1 MSKQQAETTIRARDL
16 LRLRDFRYLWL
27 GQIVSNFGDALTHLT
42 LVLYINRFTGGNTQA
57 IAWLLIALAIP
68 TATIGLV
75 AGVFVD
81 RWDRKRVM
89 VVSDILR
96 GVLTLGLVI
105 AVTTSQLWLI
115 YLVAFCHA
123 SVGAFFAPA
132 RSAVIPQI
140 VPKEGLLAANSLSQM
155 SAVFFR
161 VLGVS
166 AAGFLVGTLDAFN
179 LAFVIDAATFFLSAM
194 FISRVVLPEQIG
206 AETESSL
213 SSVQA
218 GSPTVNA
225 VLSELKDGV
234 SLVAR
239 SRILIGILVAIS
251 VTMLGLG
258 AVNVLL
264 APFVVNDMGLPETWF
279 GALEFAQ
286 SAAMILS
293 SIFITALASRFK
305 STTIISVGLIV
316 LGIVF
321 AWFSRANTMWQLFPL
336 MFLIG
341 LAAAPINAGIA
352 TTMQTSVSNDIL
364 GRVSAALH
372 AVINTMSLVSMF
384 LAGSLAALLGVRNVF
399 LLAGILV
406 VVAGIASWQVF
417 KGYQPPVVENSELA
431 AQQVAESAPS

>member
-1 MSKQQAETTIRARDL
+1 MSEPQAETIIRGRDL

-42 LVLYINRFTGGNTQA
+42 LVLYINRLTSGDTQA

-89 VVSDILR
+89 VVSDMLR
-96 GVLTLGLVI
+96 GFLTFGLVL
-105 AVTTSQLWLI
+105 AVTTNQLWLI
-115 YLVAFCHA
+115 YGLAFCHA

-132 RSAVIPQI
+132 RSAVIPLI
-140 VPKEGLLAANSLSQM
+140 VPKDGLLAANSLSQM

-161 VLGVS
+161 VLGTAV
-166 AAGFLVGTLDAFN
+166 AGVLVGTLNAFN
-179 LAFVIDAATFFLSAM
+179 LAFVMDAFTFFLSAV
-194 FISRVVLPEQIG
+194 FISQVVLPKQDEL
-206 AETESSL
+206 ETA
-213 SSVQA
+213 V
-218 GSPTVNA
+218 SPTISA
-225 VLSELKDGV
+225 ILSELKEGV
-234 SLVAR
+234 LLVAG
-239 SRILIGILVAIS
+239 SRVLLGILVAIS

-293 SIFITALASRFK
+293 GMFITALASRFK
-305 STTIISVGLIV
+305 PTTIISVGLIL
-316 LGIVF
+316 LGLVF
-321 AWFSRANTMWQLFPL
+321 AWFSRASNLWQLFPL

-341 LAAAPINAGIA
+341 LASTPINAGIA

-372 AVINTMSLVSMF
+372 AVINTTSLVSMF
-384 LAGSLAALLGVRNVF
+384 LAGSLAAFMGVRNVF
-399 LLAGILV
+399 LLAGVLV
-406 VVAGIASWQVF
+406 VVAGVASWQIF
-417 KGYQPPVVENSELA
+417 KGYQPPQEETQESINQPVVEGST
-431 AQQVAESAPS
+431 S

>member
-1 MSKQQAETTIRARDL
+1 MSEPQAETIIRGRDL

-42 LVLYINRFTGGNTQA
+42 LVLYINRLTSGDTQA

-89 VVSDILR
+89 VVSDMLR
-96 GVLTLGLVI
+96 GFLTFGLVL
-105 AVTTSQLWLI
+105 AVTTNQLWLI
-115 YLVAFCHA
+115 YGLAFCHA

-132 RSAVIPQI
+132 RSAVIPLI
-140 VPKEGLLAANSLSQM
+140 VPKDGLLAANSLSQM

-161 VLGVS
+161 VLGTAV
-166 AAGFLVGTLDAFN
+166 AGVLVGTLNAFN
-179 LAFVIDAATFFLSAM
+179 LAFVMDAFTFFLSAV
-194 FISRVVLPEQIG
+194 FISQVVLPKQDEL
-206 AETESSL
+206 ETA
-213 SSVQA
+213 V
-218 GSPTVNA
+218 SPTISA
-225 VLSELKDGV
+225 ILSELKEGV
-234 SLVAR
+234 LLVAG
-239 SRILIGILVAIS
+239 SRVLLGILVAIS

-293 SIFITALASRFK
+293 GMFITALASRFK
-305 STTIISVGLIV
+305 PTTIISVGLIL
-316 LGIVF
+316 LGLVF
-321 AWFSRANTMWQLFPL
+321 AWFSRASNLWQLFPL

-341 LAAAPINAGIA
+341 LASTPINAGIA

-372 AVINTMSLVSMF
+372 AVINTTSLVSMF
-384 LAGSLAALLGVRNVF
+384 LAGSLAAFMGVRNVF
-399 LLAGILV
+399 LLAGVLV
-406 VVAGIASWQVF
+406 VVAGVASWQIF
-417 KGYQPPVVENSELA
+417 KGYQPPQEEAQESINQPVVEGST
-431 AQQVAESAPS
+431 S

>member
-1 MSKQQAETTIRARDL
+1 MSEYQAEPTIRGRDL

-27 GQIVSNFGDALTHLT
+27 GQIVSNFGDALTYLT
-42 LVLYINRFTGGNTQA
+42 LVLYINRLTGGDTQA
-57 IAWLLIALAIP
+57 IAWLLIALALP

-81 RWDRKRVM
+81 RWNRKRVM
-89 VVSDILR
+89 VISDVLR
-96 GVLTLGLVI
+96 GILTLGLVI
-105 AVTTSQLWLI
+105 AVTTNQLWLI
-115 YLVAFCHA
+115 YVLAFCHA

-132 RSAVIPQI
+132 RSAVIPLI
-140 VPKEGLLAANSLSQM
+140 VPKAGLLAANSLSQM

-161 VLGVS
+161 VLGTAV
-166 AAGFLVGTLDAFN
+166 AGVLVGTLDAFN
-179 LAFVIDAATFFLSAM
+179 LAFVIDAGTFFLSAL
-194 FISRVVLPEQIG
+194 FISQVRLPQREG
-206 AETESSL
+206 LETA
-213 SSVQA
+213 V
-218 GSPTVNA
+218 SPTVN
-225 VLSELKDGV
+225 VVFSELKDGV
-234 SLVAR
+234 QLIAS

-293 SIFITALASRFK
+293 SLFITALASRFK

-316 LGIVF
+316 LGVVF
-321 AWFSRANTMWQLFPL
+321 AWFSRSSSMWQLFMA
-336 MFLIG
+336 MFLVG

-352 TTMQTSVSNDIL
+352 TTMQTSVANDIL

-384 LAGSLAALLGVRNVF
+384 LAGSLAAIVGVRNVF
-399 LLAGILV
+399 LLAGALV
-406 VVAGIASWQVF
+406 TVAGIASWQVF
-417 KGYQPPVVENSELA
+417 KGYQPPLVNGEETQGQQVVEGTTS
-431 AQQVAESAPS
+431 

>member
-1 MSKQQAETTIRARDL
+1 MSEPQAETIIRGRDL

-42 LVLYINRFTGGNTQA
+42 LVLYINRLTSGDTQA

-89 VVSDILR
+89 VVSDMLR
-96 GVLTLGLVI
+96 GFLTFGLVL
-105 AVTTSQLWLI
+105 AVTTNQLWLI
-115 YLVAFCHA
+115 YGLAFCHA

-132 RSAVIPQI
+132 RSAVIPLI
-140 VPKEGLLAANSLSQM
+140 VPKDGLLAANSLSQM

-161 VLGVS
+161 VLGTAV
-166 AAGFLVGTLDAFN
+166 AGVLVGTLNAFN
-179 LAFVIDAATFFLSAM
+179 LAFVMDAFTFFLSAV
-194 FISRVVLPEQIG
+194 FISQVVLPKQDEL
-206 AETESSL
+206 ETA
-213 SSVQA
+213 V
-218 GSPTVNA
+218 SPTISA
-225 VLSELKDGV
+225 ILSELKEGV
-234 SLVAR
+234 LLVAG
-239 SRILIGILVAIS
+239 SRILLGILVAIS

-293 SIFITALASRFK
+293 GMFITALASRFK
-305 STTIISVGLIV
+305 PTTIISVGLIL
-316 LGIVF
+316 LGLVF
-321 AWFSRANTMWQLFPL
+321 AWFSRASNLWQLFPL

-341 LAAAPINAGIA
+341 LASTPINAGIA

-372 AVINTMSLVSMF
+372 AVINTTSLVSMF
-384 LAGSLAALLGVRNVF
+384 LAGSLAAFMGVRNVF
-399 LLAGILV
+399 LLAGVLV
-406 VVAGIASWQVF
+406 VVAGVASWQIF
-417 KGYQPPVVENSELA
+417 KGYQPPQEEAQESINQPVVEGST
-431 AQQVAESAPS
+431 S

>member
-1 MSKQQAETTIRARDL
+1 MSEQQAETIIRGRDL
-16 LRLRDFRYLWL
+16 LGLRDFRYLWL

-42 LVLYINRFTGGNTQA
+42 LVLYINRLTRGDTQA

-96 GVLTLGLVI
+96 GFLTFGLVL
-105 AVTTSQLWLI
+105 AVTTNQLWLI
-115 YLVAFCHA
+115 YALAFCHA

-132 RSAVIPQI
+132 RSAVIPLI
-140 VPKEGLLAANSLSQM
+140 VPKDGLLAANSLSQM

-161 VLGVS
+161 VLGTAV
-166 AAGFLVGTLDAFN
+166 AGVLVGTLNAFN
-179 LAFVIDAATFFLSAM
+179 LAFVMDAFTFFLSAV
-194 FISRVVLPEQIG
+194 FISQVVLPKQDEL
-206 AETESSL
+206 ETA
-213 SSVQA
+213 V
-218 GSPTVNA
+218 SPTISA
-225 VLSELKDGV
+225 ILSELKEGV
-234 SLVAR
+234 LLVAG
-239 SRILIGILVAIS
+239 SRILLGILVAIS

-293 SIFITALASRFK
+293 GMFITALASRFK
-305 STTIISVGLIV
+305 PTTIISVGLIL
-316 LGIVF
+316 LGLVF
-321 AWFSRANTMWQLFPL
+321 AWFSRASNLWQLFPL

-341 LAAAPINAGIA
+341 LASTPINAGIA

-372 AVINTMSLVSMF
+372 AVINTTSLVSMF
-384 LAGSLAALLGVRNVF
+384 LAGSLAAFMGVRNVF
-399 LLAGILV
+399 LLAGVLV
-406 VVAGIASWQVF
+406 VVAGVASWQIF
-417 KGYQPPVVENSELA
+417 KGYQPPQEETQESINQPVVEGST
-431 AQQVAESAPS
+431 S